1 MLCNVPPNTKEE
13 IRSVSKMKKKLLKFS
28 RSALRTFTTDCVNT

>member
-13 IRSVSKMKKKLLKFS
+13 IRSISKCKRLLKFS
-28 RSALRTFTTDCVNT
+28 RSAPRTLLIA